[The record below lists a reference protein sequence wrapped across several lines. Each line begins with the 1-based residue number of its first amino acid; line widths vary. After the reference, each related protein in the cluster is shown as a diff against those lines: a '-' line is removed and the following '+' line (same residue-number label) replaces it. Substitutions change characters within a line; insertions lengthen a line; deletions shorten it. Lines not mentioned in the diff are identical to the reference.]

1 MSRAASQSQRAQ
13 QARSGR
19 ASRGGNGMTALDNG
33 RGGTVM
39 VTNGSVINYGGVD
52 KFGLYPTV
60 GVSVGF
66 LNILENCCTQ
76 ARGDRYGVNTNNY
89 GTAAN
94 MNRFLM

>member
-19 ASRGGNGMTALDNG
+19 SGRGGDGMTALSNG

-66 LNILENCCTQ
+66 LNILENCC
-76 ARGDRYGVNTNNY
+76 RGDSDRFGVNTNNY
-89 GTAAN
+89 GTASN
-94 MNRFLM
+94 LNNFLM

>member
-19 ASRGGNGMTALDNG
+19 SSRGGDGMTALDNG
-33 RGGTVM
+33 RGGLIS

-66 LNILENCCTQ
+66 LNMLEACC
-76 ARGDRYGVNTNNY
+76 RGSTYPRFGVNTNNY
-89 GTAAN
+89 GTTAN
-94 MNRFLM
+94 LNKFLM

>member
-19 ASRGGNGMTALDNG
+19 SSQGGAGMSILPNG
-33 RGGTVM
+33 RGGTIA

-60 GVSVGF
+60 GVSIGF
-66 LNILENCCTQ
+66 LNILDACC
-76 ARGDRYGVNTNNY
+76 RSPFPRFGVNTNS
-89 GTAAN
+89 GAN
-94 MNRFLM
+94 PHGFLM